1 MQKGFSAY
9 EQHLYWMVT
18 IIDRNQSRKFLSFYR
33 NYGISVVLST
43 LGHGTAASN
52 VLNYFSLEATQK
64 AVLCAVV
71 TDTVWNAVKKGLE
84 TIMQIDIPG
93 TGVAFV
99 VPVSSVGGKRQLQFI
114 TSGMPFTKGE
124 ESVLKDTKYELLV
137 VVANQGYTETIME
150 AARRGEAAGG
160 TMIHAKGTGMEGAE
174 KFLGVSLAAE
184 KELIFI
190 VVRREQKNEVMSAIM
205 EDAGIETRAGA
216 IVFSVPV
223 TSTAGLRLT
232 DLTADAE

>member
-1 MQKGFSAY
+1 MSNT
-9 EQHLYWMVT
+9 LYWMVT

-137 VVANQGYTETIME
+137 VIANQGYTETIME
-150 AARRGEAAGG
+150 AARRGKAAGG

-174 KFLGVSLAAE
+174 KFLGISLAAE
-184 KELIFI
+184 KEMIYI
-190 VVRREQKNEVMSAIM
+190 VVHRDKRNEIMSAIM
-205 EDAGIETRAGA
+205 RDAGMASKAKSICFTL
-216 IVFSVPV
+216 PV
-223 TSTAGLRLT
+223 SATAGLRLIEE
-232 DLTADAE
+232 D

>member
-1 MQKGFSAY
+1 MSNT
-9 EQHLYWMVT
+9 LYWMVT

-150 AARRGEAAGG
+150 AARRGKAAGG

-205 EDAGIETRAGA
+205 ENAGIETRAGA

>member
-1 MQKGFSAY
+1 MSNT
-9 EQHLYWMVT
+9 LYWMVT

-93 TGVAFV
+93 TSVAFV

-114 TSGMPFTKGE
+114 TSGMPFMKGE

-150 AARRGEAAGG
+150 AARRGKAAGG

>member
-1 MQKGFSAY
+1 MSNT
-9 EQHLYWMVT
+9 LYWMVT

-52 VLNYFSLEATQK
+52 VLNYFSLEATEK

-150 AARRGEAAGG
+150 AARRGKAAGG

>member
-1 MQKGFSAY
+1 MSNT
-9 EQHLYWMVT
+9 LYWMVT

-150 AARRGEAAGG
+150 AARRGKAAGG

-232 DLTADAE
+232 DLTADTE

>member
-1 MQKGFSAY
+1 MSNT
-9 EQHLYWMVT
+9 LYWMVT

-137 VVANQGYTETIME
+137 VITNQGYTETIME
-150 AARRGEAAGG
+150 AARRGKAAGG

>member
-1 MQKGFSAY
+1 MSNT
-9 EQHLYWMVT
+9 LYWMVT

-150 AARRGEAAGG
+150 AARRGKAAGG

-205 EDAGIETRAGA
+205 GDAGIETRAGA

>member
-1 MQKGFSAY
+1 MNNT
-9 EQHLYWMVT
+9 LYWMVT

-114 TSGMPFTKGE
+114 TSGMPFMKGE

-137 VVANQGYTETIME
+137 VVTNQGYTETIME
-150 AARRGEAAGG
+150 AARRGKAAGG

>member
-1 MQKGFSAY
+1 MSNT
-9 EQHLYWMVT
+9 LYWMVT

-114 TSGMPFTKGE
+114 TSGIPFTKGE

-150 AARRGEAAGG
+150 AARRGKAAGG

>member
-1 MQKGFSAY
+1 MSNT
-9 EQHLYWMVT
+9 LYWMVT

-114 TSGMPFTKGE
+114 TSGMSFTKGE

-150 AARRGEAAGG
+150 AARRGKAAGG

>member
-1 MQKGFSAY
+1 MSNT
-9 EQHLYWMVT
+9 LYWMVT

-99 VPVSSVGGKRQLQFI
+99 VPVSSVGGKRQLQFV

-137 VVANQGYTETIME
+137 VIANQGYTETIME
-150 AARRGEAAGG
+150 AARRGKAAGG

>member
-1 MQKGFSAY
+1 MSNT
-9 EQHLYWMVT
+9 LYWMVT

-150 AARRGEAAGG
+150 AARRGKAAGG

-174 KFLGVSLAAE
+174 KLLGVSLAAE

>member
-1 MQKGFSAY
+1 MSNT
-9 EQHLYWMVT
+9 LYWMVT
-18 IIDRNQSRKFLSFYR
+18 IIDRNQSRKSLSFYR

-150 AARRGEAAGG
+150 AARRGKAAGG

>member
-1 MQKGFSAY
+1 MSNT
-9 EQHLYWMVT
+9 LYWMVT

-137 VVANQGYTETIME
+137 VVANQGYTETITE
-150 AARRGEAAGG
+150 AARRGKAAGG

>member
-1 MQKGFSAY
+1 MSNT
-9 EQHLYWMVT
+9 LYWMVT

-93 TGVAFV
+93 TGVSFV

-150 AARRGEAAGG
+150 AARRGKAAGG

>member
-1 MQKGFSAY
+1 MSNT
-9 EQHLYWMVT
+9 LYWMVT

-114 TSGMPFTKGE
+114 TSGIPFTKGE

-137 VVANQGYTETIME
+137 VVTNQGYTETIME
-150 AARRGEAAGG
+150 AARRGKAAGG

>member
-1 MQKGFSAY
+1 MSNT
-9 EQHLYWMVT
+9 LYWMVT

-93 TGVAFV
+93 TGIAFV

-137 VVANQGYTETIME
+137 VVTNQGYTETIME
-150 AARRGEAAGG
+150 AARRGKAAGG